1 MVDFSVAIRTYNK
14 SEQIPPILEALRS
27 QVGTESINWE
37 VVIVDNNSSDDT
49 AELIRQYQATWDCPF
64 PLRYFLEPKQGAS
77 IARKRA
83 IQESQGKFIG
93 FLDDDNLPTS
103 DWVAEA
109 YSFGKAHPEAAAFS
123 GQIHGKFEVDPP
135 PNFRQIAS
143 YLAII
148 ERGNKVFS
156 YNTRKGRVLPPG
168 AGLVICKQAWLDC
181 VPDNLLLLGPVGKS
195 LGLKGEDMESLA
207 HVQKA
212 GWEILYNPKL
222 HIYHEV
228 PAWRLERDYLL
239 SLVRSIG
246 LAQHHIRMTR
256 AKAWQKPFIFPIYF
270 LNDLRKVIVFYFK
283 KRKAIQTDVVAAC
296 EMERLT
302 SGLISPFYL
311 WKNLPK
317 SSSEPLQ
324 CAELVKE

>member
-14 SEQIPPILEALRS
+14 AHQIPPILEALRS
-27 QVGTESINWE
+27 QIGTESIDWE
-37 VVIVDNNSSDDT
+37 IVIVDNNSNDGT
-49 AELIRQYQATWDCPF
+49 ADLVQKYQSEWDRPF
-64 PLRYFLEPKQGAS
+64 PIRYFFEPRQGAS
-77 IARKRA
+77 IARKLA
-83 IQESQGKFIG
+83 IKESRGKFIG
-93 FLDDDNLPTS
+93 FLDDDNIPAS

-109 YSFGKAHPEAAAFS
+109 YSFGEAHPEAGAFS
-123 GQIHGKFEVDPP
+123 GQIHGKFEVEPP

-148 ERGNKVFS
+148 ERGDKVFS

-168 AGLVICKQAWLDC
+168 AGLIICKQVWLDC

-207 HVQKA
+207 HVQNA
-212 GWEILYNPKL
+212 SWEILYNPKL

-256 AKAWQKPFIFPIYF
+256 ARPWQKPFILPVYLLNDIRKTFIYF
-270 LNDLRKVIVFYFK
+270 IKNHKSIS
-283 KRKAIQTDVVAAC
+283 TDVVAAC

-302 SGLISPFYL
+302 SGVISPFYL
-311 WKNLPK
+311 WKNATKKL
-317 SSSEPLQ
+317 S
-324 CAELVKE
+324 

>member
-14 SEQIPPILEALRS
+14 ADQIPPILEALRS
-27 QVGTESINWE
+27 QADTKSISWE
-37 VVIVDNNSSDDT
+37 IVIVDNNSTDNT
-49 AELIRQYQATWDCPF
+49 ADLIREYQVNWDCSF
-64 PLRYFLEPKQGAS
+64 PIKYFFEPTQGAS

-83 IQESQGKFIG
+83 IQEAQGELIG
-93 FLDDDNLPTS
+93 FLDDDNLPAP

-109 YSFGKAHPEAAAFS
+109 YSFGKMHPEAGAFS
-123 GQIHGKFEVDPP
+123 GQIHGKFEVEPP
-135 PNFRQIAS
+135 PNFRRIAS

-148 ERGNKVFS
+148 ERGDKVFS

-168 AGLVICKQAWLDC
+168 AGLIIRKQAWLDC
-181 VPDNLLLLGPVGKS
+181 VPSNLLLLGPVGKS

-207 HVQKA
+207 HVQNA

-228 PAWRLERDYLL
+228 PAWRFERDYLL

-256 AKAWQKPFIFPIYF
+256 AKAWQKPFILPVYLFNDIRKAITYF
-270 LNDLRKVIVFYFK
+270 IK
-283 KRKAIQTDVVAAC
+283 KRKEIATDVVAAC

-302 SGLISPFYL
+302 SGVISPFYL
-311 WKNLPK
+311 WRNASRKP
-317 SSSEPLQ
+317 S
-324 CAELVKE
+324 